1 MNYKSSFKTF
11 LPSKYLISARIE
23 IIYKWSPYIYSE
35 KISKIHPSKE
45 GIDFVGVVS
54 MEGVC

>member
-1 MNYKSSFKTF
+1 MV
-11 LPSKYLISARIE
+11 P
-23 IIYKWSPYIYSE
+23 IYYSE
-35 KISKIHPSKE
+35 KISKIHPSKK